1 MIKTKY
7 DGNVNESD
15 VLSYYDRLI
24 GKIFKLLPLKEAN
37 QKDFQYHYELL
48 MHELVCGDRLLL
60 NGGLYIE
67 LLNKLEGLPD
77 LPHKAFTKSKF
88 SKRIME
94 CIDVAE
100 NLRKEMETK
109 ING

>member
-7 DGNVNESD
+7 DGYVNESD

-24 GKIFKLLPLKEAN
+24 GKVFKLLPLKESSE
-37 QKDFQYHYELL
+37 KDFLNQHESL
-48 MHELVCGDRLLL
+48 MHELVCGDKLLL
-60 NGGLYIE
+60 NGCFYIE

-77 LPHKAFTKSKF
+77 LPHKPFTKSKF
-88 SKRIME
+88 SKKIKE
-94 CIDVAE
+94 CIDVVE
-100 NLRKEMETK
+100 NLRKEMDIK